1 MHDLDNGQIWFI
13 AGSQHLY
20 GDESLAEVA
29 AHGDRIVAKL
39 NDATSLPS
47 IEFVSKPVVTTEDEV
62 RVACLEATRADDCI
76 GVVFWM
82 HTFSPARMWI
92 SGLRILSKPWLHL
105 HTQFN
110 REIPW
115 GSIDMDFM
123 NLNQSAHG
131 GREFGHI
138 ATKMGLRRKIVV
150 GHWED
155 DRVHSQIDDWT
166 RSALAWN
173 DAQGAKIAR
182 FGDNMRD
189 VAVTDGDKV
198 SAQMRFGWSVNGFGI
213 GDLTDYIAG
222 VSEPD
227 VSDLEAEY
235 ANRYAIPT
243 ADPGSNALASAI
255 RDAARIEIG
264 MRRFL
269 RDGGF
274 KAFTTTF
281 ENLHG
286 LSQLPG
292 LAVQRLMSD
301 GYGFGAEGDWKTAGL
316 VRAMKVMGHGQ
327 PGGTSFMEDYTY
339 HMDPSS
345 MLVLGAHM
353 LEVCPSLA
361 AGTPSLEVHPLSIGS
376 KSDPARL
383 VFDAAPGPAVNVCLV
398 DLGERFRLIANPV
411 SIIAPPSHLPQL
423 PVARA
428 MWTPMPDLATAAH
441 AWILAGGS
449 HHTALSTAVG
459 LLPILDLADIA
470 GVECVVIREDTS
482 ISDLQKEL
490 RWNDAYYHL
499 KER

>member
-1 MHDLDNGQIWFI
+1 MHDLDKGQIWFI

-20 GDESLAEVA
+20 GDEPLAEVA
-29 AHGDRIVAKL
+29 AHADRIVAKL
-39 NDATSLPS
+39 NDTTSLPS

-76 GVVFWM
+76 GVIFWM

-92 SGLRILSKPWLHL
+92 SGLKILSKPWLHL

-110 REIPW
+110 RGIPW

-155 DRVHSQIDDWT
+155 DLVHSQIDDWV
-166 RSALAWN
+166 RSTLAWN

-198 SAQMRFGWSVNGFGI
+198 SAQMRFGWSVNGFGM

-222 VSEPD
+222 VSESE

-235 ANRYAIPT
+235 ASSYAMPS
-243 ADPGSNALASAI
+243 PGQESNVLASAI

-264 MRRFL
+264 MRQFL
-269 RDGGF
+269 RDGRF

-316 VRAMKVMGHGQ
+316 VRAMKVMGHGL
-327 PGGTSFMEDYTY
+327 PGGASFMEDYTY
-339 HMDPSS
+339 HMDPNA

-361 AGTPSLEVHPLSIGS
+361 TEIPSLEVHPLSIGS

-398 DLGERFRLIANPV
+398 DLGERFRLIVNPI
-411 SIIAPPSHLPQL
+411 SIIAPPAHLPRL

-428 MWTPMPDLATAAH
+428 VWKPRPDLATAAH
-441 AWILAGGS
+441 AWILAGGA

-459 LLPILDLADIA
+459 LPSILDLADIA